1 VELGTKLFRPSDV
14 FDGLLNG
21 SLRVSHRLFYFK
33 EKMIMRTLKA
43 LAVLLA
49 FGCYVPF
56 VLAADASVAI
66 SSPADGAKLSRTAQ
80 TKINY
85 EVTPGP
91 KGDHTH
97 LYVDDKEVAV
107 LRQLKGSYTLES
119 LASGKHEICIKVVS
133 KGHTPIGVQ
142 QCIKVSVE

>member
-1 VELGTKLFRPSDV
+1 
-14 FDGLLNG
+14 
-21 SLRVSHRLFYFK
+21 
-33 EKMIMRTLKA
+33 MRALKS

-56 VLAADASVAI
+56 ALAADASVTI

-97 LYVDDKEVAV
+97 LYVDDREAVV
-107 LRQLKGSYTLES
+107 LRQLTGSHTLEP
-119 LASGKHEICIKVVS
+119 LAPGKHEICIKIVT

-142 QCIKVSVE
+142 KCIKVSVE

>member
-1 VELGTKLFRPSDV
+1 
-14 FDGLLNG
+14 
-21 SLRVSHRLFYFK
+21 
-33 EKMIMRTLKA
+33 MRTLKA

>member
-1 VELGTKLFRPSDV
+1 
-14 FDGLLNG
+14 
-21 SLRVSHRLFYFK
+21 
-33 EKMIMRTLKA
+33 MRTLKS
-43 LAVLLA
+43 LAALLA
-49 FGCYVPF
+49 FGCYVP
-56 VLAADASVAI
+56 LALADDASVTI
-66 SSPADGAKLSRTAQ
+66 SSPADGTKLSWAEP

-85 EVTPGP
+85 EVVPGP

-97 LYVDDKEVAV
+97 IYVDDEEVGV

-119 LASGKHEICIKVVS
+119 LAPGKHEICIRIVS

>member
-1 VELGTKLFRPSDV
+1 
-14 FDGLLNG
+14 
-21 SLRVSHRLFYFK
+21 
-33 EKMIMRTLKA
+33 MRTLKP

-56 VLAADASVAI
+56 ALADDASVAI

-80 TKINY
+80 TKVDY

-97 LYVDDKEVAV
+97 LYVDDKEVGV
-107 LRQLKGSYTLES
+107 LRKLKGSHTLES
-119 LASGKHEICIKVVS
+119 LAPGKHEICIKIVS

-142 QCIKVSVE
+142 QCIKATVE

>member
-1 VELGTKLFRPSDV
+1 
-14 FDGLLNG
+14 
-21 SLRVSHRLFYFK
+21 
-33 EKMIMRTLKA
+33 MMRTLKS
-43 LAVLLA
+43 LTVLLA
-49 FGCYVPF
+49 FFCYVPF
-56 VLAADASVAI
+56 VLAADASVDI

-80 TKINY
+80 TKISY

-97 LYVDDKEVAV
+97 LYVDDNEVGV
-107 LRQLKGSYTLES
+107 LRQLKGSHTLES
-119 LASGKHEICIKVVS
+119 LEPGKHEICIKVVN

>member
-1 VELGTKLFRPSDV
+1 MRAFT
-14 FDGLLNG
+14 
-21 SLRVSHRLFYFK
+21 SL
-33 EKMIMRTLKA
+33 M
-43 LAVLLA
+43 VLLA
-49 FGCYVPF
+49 FSCYVPF
-56 VLAADASVAI
+56 VLAAETSVAI

-97 LYVDDKEVAV
+97 LYVDGEEVGI
-107 LRQLKGSYTLES
+107 LRQLKGSHTLDP
-119 LASGKHEICIKVVS
+119 LAPGSHDICIKVVN
-133 KGHTPIGVQ
+133 KGHSPVGVQ